1 MRWKKGVAVLAALCL
16 LGVRPAYGEE
26 KGPLRISDRQMDEGT
41 EQEKPEESIKLNAL
55 AAVLMDGDTGRVLYG
70 KNQEEIRPM
79 ASTTKIM
86 TCILALE
93 EGRPEEVVTASE
105 NAASQP
111 QVHLG
116 VKAGEQ
122 FYLEDLL
129 YGLMLESY
137 NDAAVMIA
145 EHIGGSTEQF
155 AEKMNQKARELGCV
169 NTFFITP
176 NGLDAAVSTED
187 GVRQVHSTTAEELA
201 RIMAYCVNDS
211 PSREEFLKI
220 TQSQNYSFSD
230 LEGKRSFSCVNHNAL
245 LSSMDG
251 MISGKTGFTSGAG
264 YSYVGAV
271 ESEGR
276 SFIIAI
282 LGCGW
287 PPHKSWKWTDAAAL
301 IRYGKEHYHLREIEP
316 AAELPEIPVENGVYW
331 ETDGNLELKAAE
343 GEALCF
349 LLGDWEG
356 VTGRLILPQSAE
368 APVREGQQIGQL
380 EYLTGGE
387 KLAMVPVYAKQE
399 QEALTLPRC
408 IGRGMELFLTL

>member
-271 ESEGR
+271 
-276 SFIIAI
+276 
-282 LGCGW
+282 
-287 PPHKSWKWTDAAAL
+287 
-301 IRYGKEHYHLREIEP
+301 
-316 AAELPEIPVENGVYW
+316 
-331 ETDGNLELKAAE
+331 
-343 GEALCF
+343 
-349 LLGDWEG
+349 
-356 VTGRLILPQSAE
+356 
-368 APVREGQQIGQL
+368 
-380 EYLTGGE
+380 
-387 KLAMVPVYAKQE
+387 
-399 QEALTLPRC
+399 
-408 IGRGMELFLTL
+408 